1 MQSSATRQIARAAGL
16 VMAAF
21 VVNSLMGLLRQIL
34 ITRAFGASADLDAYY
49 AAVRLPEIVF
59 NLVAGGA
66 LASAFIPTFT
76 GFLEHK
82 KKAEAWQLASS
93 IANLIT
99 LILVAI
105 CALAWV
111 FAPQLVSG
119 ILVPY
124 SSATQQALTVEL
136 LRIQLITPIL
146 FGISGLLMGIL
157 NAHQSFLV
165 PALAPSMLWLGIIIS
180 VFAFVPGL
188 GIHGLAWGAVLG
200 AGLHFGV
207 QLPALVKVRPRYQFM
222 LGLHLASVRQVGRL
236 MAPRLLGVAVVQM
249 NFLVNII
256 VASGMAAGSLAAIT
270 VAFSVM
276 LMPQQAIGQAVA
288 IAALPTFSAQ
298 AARGKLDELRSSFVS
313 TLRGILLLA
322 IPASVGLILLREPIV
337 ALLFQRG
344 EFGPEDTQLVA
355 WALLW
360 FAAGLLG
367 HSVVEIA
374 SRAFYAQQDT
384 RTPVLVGT
392 GAMGLNVVL
401 SLTLPGLFTRIGWMP
416 HGGLALAN
424 SAATFLEMCVLLYIM
439 NRRLQGLEAGRL
451 WQGLG
456 QAVAG
461 SVVMGLAI
469 LVWLAFI
476 GAQVVWLLAFGG
488 VGAGLL
494 VYAVAAW
501 ALKVPELTT
510 VWSSVQKRIV
520 SGNSIK

>member
-1 MQSSATRQIARAAGL
+1 MPSSATRQIARAAGL

-49 AAVRLPEIVF
+49 AAARLPEIVF

-76 GFLEHK
+76 GFLENK
-82 KKAEAWQLASS
+82 KKSQAWQLASS
-93 IANLIT
+93 IANLLVII
-99 LILVAI
+99 LIVV
-105 CALAWV
+105 CTLAWV

-119 ILVPY
+119 ILVPDF
-124 SSATQQALTVEL
+124 SAAQQSLTVEL

-157 NAHQSFLV
+157 NAHQSFLL

-180 VFAFVPGL
+180 VFAFVPSL

-200 AGLHFGV
+200 AGMHLGV
-207 QLPALVKVRPRYQFM
+207 QLPALARVGPRYQPM

-236 MAPRLLGVAVVQM
+236 MAPRLLGVAVVQL
-249 NFLVNII
+249 NFLVNTI

-298 AARGKLDELRSSFVS
+298 VARGKWDELRSSFVS
-313 TLRGILLLA
+313 TLRAILLLA
-322 IPASVGLILLREPIV
+322 IPATVGLILLREPIV

-344 EFGPEDTQLVA
+344 EFSPEDTQLVA

-384 RTPVLVGT
+384 RSPVLVGT

-401 SLTLPGLFTRIGWMP
+401 SLTLPGLFARIGWMP

-424 SAATFLEMCVLLYIM
+424 SAATFLEMLVLLYIM
-439 NRRLQGLEAGRL
+439 NKRLHGLEGSRL
-451 WQGLG
+451 WHGLV
-456 QAVAG
+456 QAALG
-461 SVVMGLAI
+461 SLVMGVVIFA
-469 LVWLAFI
+469 WLAFA
-476 GAQVVWLLAFGG
+476 GSRPNWLLAISGISLGLVFYGG
-488 VGAGLL
+488 VS
-494 VYAVAAW
+494 W
-501 ALKVPELTT
+501 ALKVPELNEFL
-510 VWSSVQKRIV
+510 VFVRKRLKLLG
-520 SGNSIK
+520 SNS